1 MHISLIKSVDLLI
14 KEGYCPHSQIPSG
27 ETKTLN
33 MWLPGVWNLVDEAS
47 FTVIFIQLNLQVWPP
62 LLSKH
67 LPYATTYIQNN
78 KNVPS
83 QSLIVNDSSRIF
95 HCLHSLLSDHHGTI
109 KLIVPWCP
117 MVCACC
123 MYYATWSMRGSFK
136 SNTNFFYWRL
146 KIACKT
152 LSKKSPK
159 SRYDLT
165 SPH

>member
-1 MHISLIKSVDLLI
+1 MVKSPRGKLNPLICDCLVFEIWLI
-14 KEGYCPHSQIPSG
+14 RQ
-27 ETKTLN
+27 
-33 MWLPGVWNLVDEAS
+33 D

-67 LPYATTYIQNN
+67 LPYATAYIQNN

-146 KIACKT
+146 KIVCKT

-165 SPH
+165 SPR